1 MKTNLF
7 TWLCAALFSGVPL
20 QAKEIKTASPDKRLE
35 VCISVDADV
44 SVQAYLDG
52 KRLLEIRDLHLDT
65 DRGTIPG
72 RHPAVRSVKTMT
84 VNRTVRPEIK
94 EKNGVIPE
102 AYTETTVCF
111 RESRL
116 QFRVYNEGLAYRF
129 VTELPG
135 MLTVRNEQARFLFD
149 GASRFTYQHDDRMHS
164 DYEAPYVTRALAG
177 LPSGSM
183 GNLPALMQAPAGKV
197 IFLEADV
204 EDYPCMWL
212 KKEGDELVTY
222 FWPYPKAYTP
232 EGNPKNRRRV
242 SACEAYIART
252 EGTRAFPWRIL
263 GTAREDTDLLNNQ
276 LVYLLGPACR
286 IADPS
291 WIEPGWVT
299 LDWWSRRGLYGV
311 DFQAGVNTETAKYM
325 IDFAAAFGIR
335 YFLLDDGWTHGEDL
349 TRSIDALDM
358 EAVAVYAASK
368 GVGLMLWVTYDLFDS
383 QMEAALQQ
391 FARWGV
397 KGIKVDFINRSDQEA
412 VNFYR
417 RAAEAAARYR
427 MVLDFHGAYKP
438 DGLRRAYPNILTR
451 EALIEFEYSGGTSL
465 DSPDHHCTLPFIR
478 NVAGPMDYIP
488 GTLNN
493 GTKGDFKPDHNRPMG
508 QGTRAH
514 SMAMAVIAE
523 SPMQMLPDAQSD
535 YYREEACTRFLADIP
550 TEWDRT
556 VPLNGKIGDYLSV
569 ARRHG
574 NTWYAASITDWTPRT
589 LTLAF
594 DFLDA
599 GRTYTA
605 EIFHDGPNAG
615 IRAIDYK
622 RTVRRVS
629 KGDTL
634 TVSLASGGGWVAR
647 IF

>member
-7 TWLCAALFSGVPL
+7 TWLCAALFSGAPL

-52 KRLLEIRDLHLDT
+52 KPLFEIRDLHLDT

-72 RHPAVRSVKTMT
+72 RHPAVRSVKTT
-84 VNRTVRPEIK
+84 AVSRTVRPEIK
-94 EKNGVIPE
+94 EKNGEIPE
-102 AYTETTVCF
+102 AYTGTTVCF
-111 RESRL
+111 RGSRL
-116 QFRVYNEGLAYRF
+116 QFRVYNEGFAYRF

-135 MLTVRNEQARFLFD
+135 TLTVRNEQARFAFD
-149 GASRFTYQHDDRMHS
+149 GAAQLTYQHDDRMHS

-183 GNLPALMQAPAGKV
+183 GNLPALVQAPAGKV

-204 EDYPCMWL
+204 DDYPCMWL
-212 KKEGDELVTY
+212 KKEGEALVTH

-311 DFQAGVNTETAKYM
+311 DFKAGVNTETAKYM

-335 YFLLDDGWTHGEDL
+335 YFLLDDGWTLGEDL

-358 EAVAVYAASK
+358 EIVAAYAASK

-412 VNFYR
+412 VNFYW

-622 RTVRRVS
+622 RTVCRVS

>member
-7 TWLCAALFSGVPL
+7 TWLCAALFSGAPL

-35 VCISVDADV
+35 VRISVDADV

-183 GNLPALMQAPAGKV
+183 GNLPALVQAPAGKV

-358 EAVAVYAASK
+358 EAVAAYAASK

-397 KGIKVDFINRSDQEA
+397 KGIKVDFINRSDQEV

-465 DSPDHHCTLPFIR
+465 DNPDHHCTLPFIR

-493 GTKGDFKPDHNRPMG
+493 GTKGNFKPDHNRPMG

-535 YYREEACTRFLADIP
+535 YYREEACTRFLTGIP

-615 IRAIDYK
+615 IRAVDYK
-622 RTVRRVS
+622 RTVRHLS

>member
-7 TWLCAALFSGVPL
+7 TWLWAAVFFGTPL
-20 QAKEIKTASPDKRLE
+20 QAKEIKATSPDKRLE

-52 KRLLEIRDLHLDT
+52 KRLFAIRDLHLDT
-65 DRGTIPG
+65 DRGTIPE
-72 RHPAVRSVKTMT
+72 RHPVVRSVKTT
-84 VNRTVRPEIK
+84 AVSRTVRPEIK
-94 EKNGVIPE
+94 EKNGEIPE

-116 QFRVYNEGLAYRF
+116 QFRVYNEGVAYRF
-129 VTELPG
+129 VTELPDT
-135 MLTVRNEQARFLFD
+135 LTVHNEQARFVFD
-149 GASRFTYQHDDRMHS
+149 DAAQFTYQHDDRMHS

-183 GNLPALMQAPAGKV
+183 GNLPALVQTPAGKV

-204 EDYPCMWL
+204 DDYPCMWL
-212 KKEGDELVTY
+212 KKEGDALVTH

-311 DFQAGVNTETAKYM
+311 DFQAGVNTETARYM

-335 YFLLDDGWTHGEDL
+335 YFLLDDGWTLGEDL

-358 EAVAVYAASK
+358 EAVAAYAASK

-412 VNFYR
+412 VKFYR

-465 DSPDHHCTLPFIR
+465 DNPDHHCTLPFIR

-493 GTKGDFKPDHNRPMG
+493 GTKGSFKPDHNRPMG

-535 YYREEACTRFLADIP
+535 YYREEVCTRFLAAIP

-556 VPLNGKIGDYLSV
+556 VPLNGRIGDYLSV
-569 ARRHG
+569 ARRRG

-594 DFLDA
+594 DFLDE

-622 RTVRRVS
+622 RTVCRVS